1 MPYEIERKFLVRDD
15 SWRAS
20 ARAPL
25 SIRQGYLTCNGSL
38 SVRIR
43 VIDQIRAKLA
53 VKSAVS
59 KIRRLEFEY
68 EIPIGDA
75 GALLSLRECG
85 LVEKLRYRLPWHG
98 LTWDIDVFQGENQ
111 GLVIAEI
118 ELPDEDKAFEKPDWL
133 GLELTSDPRYSNSN
147 LAKRPFGS
155 WPDAWRCV
163 RLSEPGT
170 GNLNYDAAQRRRV

>member
-1 MPYEIERKFLVRDD
+1 MPYEIERKFLVRDG
-15 SWRAS
+15 WGAS

-43 VIDQIRAKLA
+43 LIDQIRAKLTI
-53 VKSAVS
+53 KSAVS

-75 GALLSLRECG
+75 ATLLSLREWG

-98 LTWDIDVFQGENQ
+98 LAWDIDVFQGENQ

-133 GLELTSDPRYSNSN
+133 GPEVTSDPNYSNTN
-147 LAKRPFGS
+147 LAKMPFGS
-155 WPDAWRCV
+155 WPDGGRRV

-170 GNLNYDAAQRRRV
+170 GNLDFDATRRRRR